1 MYVDDMRLEKNNRA
15 VDEPIYFYTQGTRTP
30 LELVVNQISKNKI
43 TGYLSVPKAN
53 PTQASASA
61 GAAN

>member
-1 MYVDDMRLEKNNRA
+1 
-15 VDEPIYFYTQGTRTP
+15 
-30 LELVVNQISKNKI
+30 VVNQISKNKI

-53 PTQASASA
+53 PTQASAST

>member
-1 MYVDDMRLEKNNRA
+1 
-15 VDEPIYFYTQGTRTP
+15 
-30 LELVVNQISKNKI
+30 VNQIGKNKI

-61 GAAN
+61 SGATN